1 MTRLR
6 TSRRTWPAAGIAV
19 VLVALAL
26 VVAACGESATTT
38 TMSSAASETTVS
50 SSTST
55 SVAPATSETTGAAS
69 EKTLV
74 DMGGNTVVVPATVNR
89 IAITCEGG
97 AAQEVAVLGG
107 ADKIVALPSSLK
119 KFTTL
124 LKAYPRLGE
133 LPEVGTF
140 DNVGIEA
147 LVKLDPDVVIAS
159 KGSKL
164 GNEAIKNVG
173 IPVVGINCGANREMA
188 GCEKE
193 FKLIGELLGNP
204 QAADN
209 LVSFWDQQLETI
221 SRAVESVPAD
231 AKVRVYY
238 ARGGSTLTFT
248 EGGEGWVQALITAA
262 GGINVAESLGS
273 ATDTDLEQVIKWN
286 PEVMIVS
293 TSLDMSVSD
302 VMNNSRL
309 RSIEAVKNNRVF
321 LCPVGGF
328 SWHRP
333 GPEAILG
340 ATWLAKTLYPKEC
353 ADIDLERLTK
363 DFFKRFYGYDLSTA
377 ELEALLAPTS

>member
-1 MTRLR
+1 MTTLR
-6 TSRRTWPAAGIAV
+6 ASKRTWPAVGIAV

-55 SVAPATSETTGAAS
+55 SVASATSEMTGAAS

-74 DMGGNTVVVPATVNR
+74 DMGGNTIVVPATVNR
-89 IAITCEGG
+89 IAITCQGG

-107 ADKIVALPSSLK
+107 ADKIVALPSQK
-119 KFTTL
+119 NFTTL

-140 DNVGIEA
+140 DNVSIEA
-147 LVKLDPDVVIAS
+147 LLKLDPDVVIAGKS
-159 KGSKL
+159 AKG

-173 IPVVGINCGANREMA
+173 IPVVGINTGANREMA

-221 SRAVESVPAD
+221 SHALRSVPAD
-231 AKVRVYY
+231 AKARVYY
-238 ARGGSTLTFT
+238 VLGALTHT
-248 EGGEGWVQALITAA
+248 NGGESWGQALITAA
-262 GGINVAESLGS
+262 GGINVAESLGT
-273 ATDTDLEQVIKWN
+273 AKDTDLEQVMKWN
-286 PEVMIVS
+286 PEVMILSSNEGQFVS
-293 TSLDMSVSD
+293 ISD
-302 VMNNSRL
+302 VINNPRL
-309 RSIEAVKNNRVF
+309 KNIEAVKNNQVY

-328 SWHRP
+328 WWDRP
-333 GPEAILG
+333 SPEAILG
-340 ATWLAKTLYPKEC
+340 ITWLAKTLYPNEC
-353 ADIDLERLTK
+353 ADIDLEGVTK

-377 ELEALLAPTS
+377 EFEAFLAPTS